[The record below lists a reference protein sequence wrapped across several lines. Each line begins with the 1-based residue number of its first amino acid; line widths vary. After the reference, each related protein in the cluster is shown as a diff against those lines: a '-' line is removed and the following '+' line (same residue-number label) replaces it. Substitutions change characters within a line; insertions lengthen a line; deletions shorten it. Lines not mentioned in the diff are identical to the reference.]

1 MYKLLIVEDDSGI
14 AEGIKEQ
21 AEKWGLEVKCAEDFN
36 DVLGEFKRFQ
46 PHIVLMDIMLP
57 FFDGYH
63 WCGEIR
69 RLSRRPLFLF
79 HPLRII

>member
-36 DVLGEFKRFQ
+36 DV
-46 PHIVLMDIMLP
+46 
-57 FFDGYH
+57 
-63 WCGEIR
+63 
-69 RLSRRPLFLF
+69 
-79 HPLRII
+79 